1 MKTLVI
7 KWHSEARSIS
17 CNGDLVY
24 LAKGDTPCV
33 ALDNG
38 VVLILEGWKWKFMAG
53 EDKVT
58 HHPAQAPGSIVITG
72 EFNGYAVGSMMEV
85 KDV

>member
-1 MKTLVI
+1 MKTI
-7 KWHSEARSIS
+7 MISWHSDACIVT
-17 CNGDLVY
+17 CNGDTMALER
-24 LAKGDTPCV
+24 GNIPCV

-38 VVLILEGWKWKFMAG
+38 VVIVLEGWKWKFMAG

-72 EFNGYAVGSMMEV
+72 EFNGYAAGSMMEV
-85 KDV
+85 K